1 MSRQFFRPFR
11 NLVPYVQFVGRIM
24 RVVKQDSPG
33 DPDNRGY
40 VVSHVGLNVDRW
52 WSELKDLD
60 EDDQEFFEE
69 LATSDRAFLLST
81 GINADQPPVRRRF
94 MPQMVVLEET
104 IAHYVKERFLAEDV
118 NAVADDVI
126 NALQLRGLD
135 LTALGL
141 SRESLESKIMGS
153 MGSSSSSGLVIE
165 QSVQPQRE
173 RQISRQRLQERV
185 KSAAKEL
192 LNELHLSIPGVIS
205 LDCFPKQERSI
216 IWLER

>member
-1 MSRQFFRPFR
+1 
-11 NLVPYVQFVGRIM
+11 
-24 RVVKQDSPG
+24 
-33 DPDNRGY
+33 
-40 VVSHVGLNVDRW
+40 
-52 WSELKDLD
+52 
-60 EDDQEFFEE
+60 
-69 LATSDRAFLLST
+69 
-81 GINADQPPVRRRF
+81 

-192 LNELHLSIPGVIS
+192 LNELHLSILGRDIPRLFPQTGAINNLAGAIMMSNLQVQEFLGLGPNERDIATTEQLRGLMIS
-205 LDCFPKQERSI
+205 WTIWSMLLPEKVRSKKG
-216 IWLER
+216 